1 MLLLKPCWANGSSVL
16 LLKVAIWGLV
26 IAILIGILTMV
37 RIWMYKTPYNDM
49 DSSSGTYMELH
60 FTLKLAENL
69 GEICHMVSRNELF
82 CQNFCRNSSREHCSL
97 NRASLEELN
106 SWRIHENHPGNIHH
120 LNESTPKFQVINFP
134 IFSRAKKTFCLSNL
148 RFRLRFSSYH
158 QAAPG
163 CRGQFSP
170 RWKTGRRALVLERR
184 CSGSTKQ
191 CERF

>member
-1 MLLLKPCWANGSSVL
+1 
-16 LLKVAIWGLV
+16 
-26 IAILIGILTMV
+26 
-37 RIWMYKTPYNDM
+37 M

-60 FTLKLAENL
+60 FRLKLSENL

-82 CQNFCRNSSREHCSL
+82 CQNFCIKV
-97 NRASLEELN
+97 ASTVVWTELLWRSWIHGRFMRIILETYII
-106 SWRIHENHPGNIHH
+106 WMKVPKIPNHKLSHFFKSQKRF
-120 LNESTPKFQVINFP
+120 L
-134 IFSRAKKTFCLSNL
+134 CLSNL
-148 RFRLRFSSYH
+148 HRFRLRFSSCH

-191 CERF
+191 CEGFWEF